1 MARNDKK
8 KKTGKAID
16 RLKPR
21 QRKFV
26 KAVLADPKKSL
37 KQAAREAGYA
47 ESTRPA
53 KDLLSNADVRL
64 AFQEEIRKAIPVER
78 IRQRLSEGLDAME
91 TRFFAH
97 EGKVVQKRDVV
108 SWEERRKYLEL
119 AVKFGGYYVEK
130 QEVTVKNEDF
140 SERTDAELAYY
151 VEHGVWPEK
160 GAKRA

>member
-26 KAVLADPKKSL
+26 KTALADPKKPLTQS
-37 KQAAREAGYA
+37 KREAGYA
-47 ESTRPA
+47 ESTRPR
-53 KDLLSNADVRL
+53 DILNNADVRL

-78 IRQRLSEGLDAME
+78 IKQRLSEGIDAME
-91 TRFFAH
+91 TKFFAH
-97 EGKVVQKRDVV
+97 EGKVVQSRDVV

-130 QEVTVKNEDF
+130 QEVTVKDENFAEH
-140 SERTDAELAYY
+140 TDAELAYY
-151 VEHGVWPEK
+151 VEHGVWPAQGER
-160 GAKRA
+160 RA